1 LQQRQRTVRI
11 ARIVPRSEFNRTDVK
26 LSQLPKNVRER
37 QLAEQ
42 WSKDA
47 DAHVKKSQRFRVRK
61 HNRRAANIPIGIR

>member
-1 LQQRQRTVRI
+1 
-11 ARIVPRSEFNRTDVK
+11 